1 MPKPIVSTLLPFPLG
16 FRGVLP
22 VWAVLVLV
30 TQLSAQKLVSENS
43 SQISAWPRPYA
54 FGGLSLNVGGGYSP
68 SAASGGTGVEL
79 DGRNVIGLA
88 EISADNAHKK
98 DSGTGYDVR
107 TMGRIFFRIQ
117 DGWYVGAGAQWNKLL
132 TKDYTKQAWRPTFGG
147 GKDFKLDNFSMRTQ
161 VMYVLPGTDHLNAVQ
176 GPEIALWIPSPAT
189 KRHWFW
195 RETIGI
201 YQFHQ
206 TSLPGNSGTQDKSI
220 TSSVDF
226 TVMYRF

>member
-1 MPKPIVSTLLPFPLG
+1 
-16 FRGVLP
+16 
-22 VWAVLVLV
+22 
-30 TQLSAQKLVSENS
+30 
-43 SQISAWPRPYA
+43 
-54 FGGLSLNVGGGYSP
+54 
-68 SAASGGTGVEL
+68 
-79 DGRNVIGLA
+79 
-88 EISADNAHKK
+88 
-98 DSGTGYDVR
+98 
-107 TMGRIFFRIQ
+107 
-117 DGWYVGAGAQWNKLL
+117 
-132 TKDYTKQAWRPTFGG
+132 
-147 GKDFKLDNFSMRTQ
+147 
-161 VMYVLPGTDHLNAVQ
+161 MYVLPGTDHLNAVQ